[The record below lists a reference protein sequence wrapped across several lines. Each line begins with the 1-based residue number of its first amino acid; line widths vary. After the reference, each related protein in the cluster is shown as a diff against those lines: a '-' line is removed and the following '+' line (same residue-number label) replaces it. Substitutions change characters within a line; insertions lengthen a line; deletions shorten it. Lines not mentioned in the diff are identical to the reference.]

1 MIGGILIGVCVTAL
15 IFFLVWLLKN
25 GSSPTPAVY
34 LLLVVGL
41 LVLCVEGIWMV
52 KTIQANREINRTVT
66 VEQIEEGSSADNTVV
81 ESSKIV
87 HKSVEVTVTKVRNGS
102 IWTFVISAIVLG
114 VLMYA
119 GYGVGSSNVGTR
131 GNYGA
136 TGDSDFGT
144 DYLNF

>member
-1 MIGGILIGVCVTAL
+1 MIGGILIGICVTAL
-15 IFFLVWLLKN
+15 IIFVVWLLKN
-25 GSSPTPAVY
+25 GSSPTPVVY
-34 LLLVVGL
+34 VLLVVSL
-41 LVLCVEGIWMV
+41 LVLCIEGIWVV
-52 KTIQANREINRTVT
+52 KTIQANRAINRIVT
-66 VEQIEEGSSADNTVV
+66 VEQIEEGGIADNTVV
-81 ESSKIV
+81 ESSRTV
-87 HKSVEVTVTKVRNGS
+87 HKSVEVTVTKERNRS
-102 IWTFVISAIVLG
+102 IWTIIITAIVLG